1 MVSLGILGLL
11 GIWRLQYY
19 KLVYYKY
26 IYSIAENDHIVK

>member
-11 GIWRLQYY
+11 GIWLLQYY

-26 IYSIAENDHIVK
+26 IYSITENNENVK